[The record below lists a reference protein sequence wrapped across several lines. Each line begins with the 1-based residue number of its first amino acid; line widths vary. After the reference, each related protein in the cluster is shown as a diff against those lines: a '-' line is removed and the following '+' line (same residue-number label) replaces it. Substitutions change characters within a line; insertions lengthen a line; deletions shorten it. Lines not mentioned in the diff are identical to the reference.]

1 MNLDQGIFMISSNQN
16 NQKLLKKEIK
26 TCENEQE
33 FIKYNKNSKDLL
45 YELLYYHT
53 NHTNHNMK
61 DTYTFLKSRKLGFRH
76 PNFDTISKH
85 IVEMDHFMD
94 KPFEVV
100 EGVNQCGKCG
110 SQRTLSHSRQ
120 TRGGDEGM
128 TVYVFCID
136 CKFRYVMNS

>member
-1 MNLDQGIFMISSNQN
+1 MNLEQGISMISSNKN
-16 NQKLLKKEIK
+16 NQKLLKNELNAYEK
-26 TCENEQE
+26 ENEC
-33 FIKYNKNSKDLL
+33 KKHNKGKEDLL
-45 YELLYYHT
+45 YELLYYHYY
-53 NHTNHNMK
+53 HTKHMK
-61 DTYTFLKSRKLGFRH
+61 HTYEMLKSRKMGFQH
-76 PNFDTISKH
+76 PHFDTISKH